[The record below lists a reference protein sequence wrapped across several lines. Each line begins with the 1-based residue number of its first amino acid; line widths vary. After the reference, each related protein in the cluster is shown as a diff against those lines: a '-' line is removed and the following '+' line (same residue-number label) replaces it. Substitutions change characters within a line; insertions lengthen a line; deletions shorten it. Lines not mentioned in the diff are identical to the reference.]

1 MPRVSFFL
9 QSPKDLPQ
17 PGSLCTEVLLVP
29 VSLAR
34 PKFLSTPTLPWELTR
49 YSPPRLRA
57 RPAQAHRPDCVPYSA
72 RSAQA
77 RLRPAFT
84 RSGHTSNLSPSH
96 SQVAGPGSALCAG
109 SRHSPSPLVCL
120 PHHSR
125 RCAPFADLTGLGYSA
140 GAPLTLAH
148 VALPRIPLRSVAL
161 ACYPALTSPLAP
173 SRPGPARPES
183 ARPGSAGSARHG
195 PSRPGPTTDP
205 TPSLSPLTLRW
216 LVRARHS
223 PQGSSHPLSLLAS
236 RSV

>member
-1 MPRVSFFL
+1 ML
-9 QSPKDLPQ
+9 
-17 PGSLCTEVLLVP
+17 G
-29 VSLAR
+29 
-34 PKFLSTPTLPWELTR
+34 WELTR

-77 RLRPAFT
+77 RLRLAFT

-140 GAPLTLAH
+140 GASLTLAH
-148 VALPRIPLRSVAL
+148 AALPRIPLRSVVL

-173 SRPGPARPES
+173 SRPGPARSES
-183 ARPGSAGSARHG
+183 ARPGSGRLG
-195 PSRPGPTTDP
+195 PSRPVT
-205 TPSLSPLTLRW
+205 
-216 LVRARHS
+216 ARTHNR
-223 PQGSSHPLSLLAS
+223 PHAQPLAS
-236 RSV
+236 YSQVAGPGSAFPAGLFLPPLAARFPQCLASVPHSAVRTHGLLGPGWPGL

>member
-1 MPRVSFFL
+1 ML
-9 QSPKDLPQ
+9 
-17 PGSLCTEVLLVP
+17 G
-29 VSLAR
+29 
-34 PKFLSTPTLPWELTR
+34 WELTR

-125 RCAPFADLTGLGYSA
+125 RCAPFAVLTGLGYSA

-173 SRPGPARPES
+173 SRPGPAWYGP
-183 ARPGSAGSARHG
+183 ARHG
-195 PSRPGPTTDP
+195 PSRPVT
-205 TPSLSPLTLRW
+205 
-216 LVRARHS
+216 ARTHS
-223 PQGSSHPLSLLAS
+223 RPHTQPLAS
-236 RSV
+236 YSQVAGPGSAFLAGLFPLPLAARFPHSV